1 MNYPSSIQNLI
12 NYFTKLPSVGPKTAE
27 RYVFYLLNQTQEEL
41 DLFAK
46 AIKDLKQNIKICQ
59 KCCSVSNAKI
69 CNICSDGKRRQ
80 DIICVV
86 ANTRDMLTIEN
97 TGQYN
102 GVYHVLGGMLN
113 SLSDIKP
120 ENLTIRQLLLRLKK
134 EKIKEIILALS
145 PTIEG
150 ETTTM
155 YLEKII
161 SPYKI
166 KVTRLARG
174 LPTGSDLEYADD
186 LTISN
191 ALKYRR

>member
-1 MNYPSSIQNLI
+1 MNYPPSIQNLI
-12 NYFTKLPSVGPKTAE
+12 NYFIKLPSVGPKTAE
-27 RYVFYLLNQTQEEL
+27 RYVFYLLNQKQEEL
-41 DLFAK
+41 DLFAE
-46 AIKDLKQNIKICQ
+46 AIKDLKRNIKICQ

-69 CNICSDGKRRQ
+69 CNICSDSKRQQ

-102 GVYHVLGGMLN
+102 GIYHVLGGMLN
-113 SLSDIKP
+113 SLSNTKP
-120 ENLTIRQLLLRLKK
+120 KNLTIKQLLLRLKR

-150 ETTTM
+150 ETTAM

-174 LPTGSDLEYADD
+174 LPTGSDLEYADN